1 MRHVKMINPT
11 KFVAYFESGEMKSGS
26 LNNMA
31 NLFLT
36 RSSHVNY
43 IGKTFKFKQHREKN
57 KVQRLFSVFDDNS
70 LQF

>member
-1 MRHVKMINPT
+1 MMKYVKMISPT
-11 KFVAYFESGEMKSGS
+11 RFVAYFESGDLKYGT

-43 IGKTFKFKQHREKN
+43 IGKMFKFSAYRERN
-57 KVQRLFSVFDDNS
+57 KVL
-70 LQF
+70 